1 MDEYSARDEGGQ
13 MITVDFDFDIAELV
27 TIIAIGMQGRIDS
40 MSNDI
45 NGKMYRVVYWNDSQR
60 YSVWMYRWEIM

>member
-1 MDEYSARDEGGQ
+1 MAK
-13 MITVDFDFDIAELV
+13 MITVDFDFDIGELV

-60 YSVWMYRWEIM
+60 YSVWMYRWEIE

>member
-1 MDEYSARDEGGQ
+1 
-13 MITVDFDFDIAELV
+13 LV

-60 YSVWMYRWEIM
+60 YSIWMYRWEIM

>member
-1 MDEYSARDEGGQ
+1 
-13 MITVDFDFDIAELV
+13 MITVDFDFDIGELV

-60 YSVWMYRWEIM
+60 YLLS